1 MKVVVRSAGLVG
13 SLCVIFLAQ
22 TAAST
27 PMSYPLLVASQA
39 TVFVN
44 NGTENLLD
52 GGSFTTGLTGSVVM
66 DVAAESVESF
76 SVSVTPNTMLSFC
89 TGCTYAGQSSA
100 TIVSAT
106 LSSSDPFSG
115 TSESLI
121 SGLFTFIGSTA
132 DVSGLYSVGG
142 GPSIPIMYGGSDIS
156 FSVNSLGQVVVTGQ
170 NLGSLAGAAFGE
182 PEPLNISASLI
193 MVLGAPVPIPEPA
206 TGSLLLLGLA
216 GLAGARRRVNR

>member
-1 MKVVVRSAGLVG
+1 MRAMWCSAGPLGLVA
-13 SLCVIFLAQ
+13 VILLAQ
-22 TAAST
+22 PALST
-27 PMSYPLLVASQA
+27 PMSYPLLAASQA

-66 DVAAESVESF
+66 DVAAETVESF
-76 SVSVTPNTMLSFC
+76 SVSVTPNTALTFC
-89 TGCTYAGQSSA
+89 GGCTYAGQSSA

-142 GPSIPIMYGGSDIS
+142 GPAIPIMYGGSDIS
-156 FSVNSLGQVVVTGQ
+156 FSVNSLGVVVVTGQ
-170 NLGSLAGAAFGE
+170 NLGSLDGSAFGE
-182 PEPLNISASLI
+182 AEPLNIAANLT
-193 MVLGAPVPIPEPA
+193 MVLGAPVAIPEPTSA
-206 TGSLLLLGLA
+206 SLLLLGLL